1 MYICIQSFKQ
11 TIYVSYKNQLKMKKL
26 IYSSIVVI
34 FTLISCVK
42 NDKELSSTNA
52 NALVHSNKPIA
63 PLNGKNPMS
72 KTQLD
77 NAFLAI
83 LQDKNDF
90 KWQWLDDYQFWS
102 AVQKSDG
109 VIAIGYQ
116 PSSVKGNIADYIHE
130 IDIHTTEWRAT
141 HDALIDFIKTTL
153 KNQYGEQYDDKAL
166 IFEDDNVLPRIAVRV
181 NDYALLAKLRR
192 IENLRYVEPLGYS
205 LETTGER
212 SSSGCSG
219 TQLSSLPAGD
229 YTVTSPNAI
238 VPWNFTTMNIPNAW
252 NISGA
257 ANGAGMTIGVIDAGI
272 SSSQALLNSQFS
284 SGAST
289 GRSVTTAYT
298 LGTSAYNT
306 CTHGT
311 CMAGLAT
318 GPRNS
323 VGATMGV
330 AWKSNLHFIRAC
342 DDVVLDGSDEQTAV
356 KNALIQMGNNANVK
370 IVSMSLGTPF
380 SSGTLEDGV
389 NYAYGMGKLI
399 FAAGG
404 TSFSWTSWW
413 GVIYPAKLAKCVA
426 MTGIKEN
433 GSTCDVCHDG
443 SEIDFTITME
453 RNVNSDRN
461 SLSYYTSGTL
471 PSYVGGSSTATAMG
485 AGIASLVWSSK
496 PSLTRDQVL
505 NILNTTAQYYPS
517 KSSYYGYGKLNAV
530 AAVNKALSY

>member
-1 MYICIQSFKQ
+1 
-11 TIYVSYKNQLKMKKL
+11 MKKL

-153 KNQYGEQYDDKAL
+153 KNQYGEQYDDKTL

-181 NDYALLAKLRR
+181 NDYTLLAKLRR

-517 KSSYYGYGKLNAV
+517 KSSSYGYGKLNAV

>member
-42 NDKELSSTNA
+42 NDKELSTTNA

-102 AVQKSDG
+102 TVQKSDG

-342 DDVVLDGSDEQTAV
+342 NDVVLDGSDEQTAV

-517 KSSYYGYGKLNAV
+517 KSSSYGYGKLNAV